1 MIAAPHDDGDRAR
14 QGNGPFEID
23 KGRLIILAKW
33 CGILESWQQQNCRRR
48 FLASRERFS
57 MTTATDVQ
65 PFPASIRANALSM
78 PVRLVLNISPSSAS
92 SHASASPALIERGAV
107 EAAVRTF
114 HTRARGQRK
123 GGDPE
128 ASKTKIKFD
137 RQIVAIATVEG
148 TGRLFR
154 GQRRARL
161 CRRGRDGSF

>member
-1 MIAAPHDDGDRAR
+1 
-14 QGNGPFEID
+14 
-23 KGRLIILAKW
+23 
-33 CGILESWQQQNCRRR
+33 
-48 FLASRERFS
+48 

-65 PFPASIRANALSM
+65 PFPAAIRANALSM
-78 PVRLVLNISPSSAS
+78 PVLNISPSSAS
-92 SHASASPALIERGAV
+92 SHASASPALMERGAV

-123 GGDPE
+123 GGNPE

-137 RQIVAIATVEG
+137 RRIVAIATVEG

-161 CRRGRDGSF
+161 CR